1 LRANPHYVP
10 GMPCCYVGSSSRSA
24 EQRFRDHLAGS
35 NASVIASRFAVR
47 LRFDLMPEQK
57 PMPKDRA
64 LKEEKRLARFLRS
77 RGFGVWQQ

>member
-1 LRANPHYVP
+1 
-10 GMPCCYVGSSSRSA
+10 
-24 EQRFRDHLAGS
+24 LAGS

-64 LKEEKRLARFLRS
+64 LKEEKRLAKALRQQ
-77 RGFGVWQQ
+77 GFGVWQY